1 MGVLSLSLHALPT
14 RENILAHTALI
25 QEILTDSCQILT
37 DRPVLAR
44 IVHDSDMIP
53 TDTCKY
59 LLIPDVGIHIPTD
72 LLVGILSL
80 FRVGIMTVS
89 EQYL

>member
-37 DRPVLAR
+37 DRPVLAL

-59 LLIPDVGIHIPTD
+59 LLIPDVGIEF
-72 LLVGILSL
+72 LLI
-80 FRVGIMTVS
+80 
-89 EQYL
+89 YL

>member
-1 MGVLSLSLHALPT
+1 MT
-14 RENILAHTALI
+14 RENILAHTARI

-59 LLIPDVGIHIPTD
+59 LLIPDVGIEF
-72 LLVGILSL
+72 LLI
-80 FRVGIMTVS
+80 
-89 EQYL
+89 YL